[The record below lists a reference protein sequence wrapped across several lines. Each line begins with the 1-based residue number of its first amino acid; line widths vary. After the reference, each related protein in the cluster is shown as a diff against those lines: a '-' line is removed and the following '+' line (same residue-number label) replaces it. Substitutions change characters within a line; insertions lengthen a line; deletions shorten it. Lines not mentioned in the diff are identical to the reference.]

1 MTTEKLLI
9 DKQDLLASLLQ
20 EQQQLTAVEDFA
32 QQHEAQTLPIQQKY
46 YEDLIPM
53 GLPGEGQQFAF
64 RVDLD
69 RCTGCKACVTA
80 CHNLN
85 GLDDTETWRSVGVLR
100 GGNKEDAKQQHV
112 TTACHHCL
120 EPACSTGCP
129 VNAYDKDEVTG
140 IVSHLDDQCI
150 GCQYCVLKCPYEVPQ
165 YNKRLGIVRKCD
177 MCSSRLKKG
186 EAPACVQACPTKAIS
201 IKIVDKDKMLENA
214 QDSVLVPGAPSSE
227 HSQPTTRFVSSKPLS
242 KNMLGSDYFSLKPL
256 HSHPPLIGM
265 LVLTQLSV
273 GAFCVDVLLSL
284 NMGTALSEQMQ
295 AFHSIVALCLGILA
309 LKVSIL
315 HLGRPLYAF
324 RAVLGLRTSWLSRE
338 IVGFGIFS
346 GLATVYAALFWLDP
360 IQVFIGIELPAFLK
374 SNDLRDYFGLAV
386 AASGILGVICS
397 VMVYDD
403 CKKELWRG
411 SITGLKFFGTTIG
424 LGLNTILATSLS
436 AVFFMEIQNETAI
449 GTYVSALALI
459 AAGVFTAKLAWE
471 ASIFRHLNDT
481 TYSMAKRS
489 ALLMKNHLM
498 IQTRL
503 RYICGLVGGV
513 VLPLFIYKMS
523 QNEMTPDNLINL
535 VILAIVSLVIS
546 LVGEFLERFLFFA
559 AGVSKKMPG
568 GS

>member
-32 QQHEAQTLPIQQKY
+32 QQHESQTLPIQQKY

-64 RVDLD
+64 RVDLE

-129 VNAYDKDEVTG
+129 VNAYEKDEVTG

-227 HSQPTTRFVSSKPLS
+227 HTQPTTRFVSSKPLS

-284 NMGTALSEQMQ
+284 IMGTALSEQMQ

-315 HLGRPLYAF
+315 NLGRPLYAF

-360 IQVFIGIELPAFLK
+360 IQSFIGIELPGFLK
-374 SNDLRDYFGLAV
+374 SSNLRDSFGLAV

-436 AVFFMEIQNETAI
+436 AVFFMEIQNENAI

-489 ALLMKNHLM
+489 ALLMKHHLM

-503 RYICGLVGGV
+503 RYIFGLVGGV

-523 QNEMTPDNLINL
+523 QNEMTPDNLRNL